1 MIMVVISSMSM
12 GYYLKCL
19 RNSKGISLKDLS
31 EEVGVTDSILC
42 RLENDQIPTN
52 FSRIFRSL
60 ANYYGINVITLYLKS
75 NSITQ
80 EDLNNFIFKNC
91 DELTKE
97 EIKHIQDEIDFIN
110 LQKNKYK

>member
-1 MIMVVISSMSM
+1 MLDI
-12 GYYLKCL
+12 GNYL
-19 RNSKGISLKDLS
+19 RNLRTSRDMSLKDLS
-31 EEVGVTDSILC
+31 EEIGVTDSILC

-52 FSRIFRSL
+52 FSRIFKSL

-75 NSITQ
+75 NLITQ

-110 LQKNKYK
+110 SLKNKYK

>member
-1 MIMVVISSMSM
+1 MLDI
-12 GYYLKCL
+12 GNYL
-19 RNSKGISLKDLS
+19 RNLRTSRDMSLKDLS
-31 EEVGVTDSILC
+31 EEIGVTDSILC

-52 FSRIFRSL
+52 FSRIFKSL

-110 LQKNKYK
+110 SLKNKYK

>member
-1 MIMVVISSMSM
+1 MVISMLNI
-12 GYYLKCL
+12 GDYLKML
-19 RNSKGISLKDLS
+19 RTSRGISLKDLS
-31 EEVGVTDSILC
+31 KKVGATDSILY
-42 RLENDQIPTN
+42 RLENNQIPTN
-52 FSRIFRSL
+52 FSKIFRSL

-75 NSITQ
+75 NLITQ

-110 LQKNKYK
+110 SLKNKYK

>member
-1 MIMVVISSMSM
+1 MLDI
-12 GYYLKCL
+12 GNYL
-19 RNSKGISLKDLS
+19 RNLRTSRDMSLKDLS
-31 EEVGVTDSILC
+31 EEIGVTDSILC

-52 FSRIFRSL
+52 FSRIFKSL

-75 NSITQ
+75 NLITQ

-91 DELTKE
+91 EELTKE

-110 LQKNKYK
+110 SLKNKYK